1 MKRLRAV
8 RPCAVETSR
17 QKDWALWGQR

>member
-17 QKDWALWGQR
+17 QKDWALRGQR